1 MEVVM
6 SEKRKPKRG
15 KPALDALSRE
25 YVDTVFGITYS
36 KNIRVIPEGKA
47 GEYQVEDDIDIDGG
61 FIYQQLLKGGEL
73 VADNHPDHLDR
84 HKAFLKAARGHVLI
98 SGLGLGDSLH
108 QLLQKPEVESV
119 TVVEKSHEIIELVA
133 PAFDGERVYFLEED
147 IFNVEVDKGE
157 FDVIYHT
164 IWNKPS
170 EVSLE
175 DRDGLQ
181 ARFAGRCAW
190 HGFVFSPGR
199 GGVRKGAG
207 RKSGVKVGH
216 IKSKSERRDHRK
228 GVRFTEQEH
237 QLIKKA
243 CEVSGLSESAVIQ
256 RGAVIA
262 AKRILQDSA
271 VLKDPELKSILTS

>member
-1 MEVVM
+1 M
-6 SEKRKPKRG
+6 SDKRKSKRG

-36 KNIRVIPEGKA
+36 KDIRVIPEGQA
-47 GEYQVEDDIDIDGG
+47 GEYQVKDDIDLDGG
-61 FIYQQLLKGGEL
+61 FIYQQLFKGNEL
-73 VADNHPDHLDR
+73 VTDNHPDHLDR
-84 HKAFLKAARGHVLI
+84 HKVFLKAARGHVLV

-119 TVVEKSHEIIELVA
+119 TVVEKSHEIIGLVA
-133 PAFDGERVYFLEED
+133 PAFDGERVDILEED
-147 IFNVEVDKGE
+147 IFDVEVDKGE
-157 FDVIYHT
+157 FDVIYHA
-164 IWNKPS
+164 IWNWPV

-175 DRDGLQ
+175 DRDELQ
-181 ARFAGRCAW
+181 ARFARRCAW

-207 RKSGVKVGH
+207 RKRGVKVGH
-216 IKSKSERRDHRK
+216 VKPKSERREHRK

-271 VLKDPELKSILTS
+271 VLKDPELKSILTL